1 MVINRQKPVVF
12 TGRATHI
19 QRMDDAYED
28 IRKAVL
34 DAALPEI
41 TFDGWSD
48 DVLARAGEA
57 AGIDDNSLHLAFSGG
72 VGDLIAAFSSQG
84 DAVMLATLDTPDD
97 MKIRDR
103 IRHAVRVRLE
113 ADTDHREAARRAA
126 GWLSLPGRQALGGR
140 LVYATADHI
149 WHWAGDKA
157 TDYNHYSKRLILSG
171 VLGATRLVWFGDESD
186 GNEKS
191 WAFLDR
197 RIENVMQFEK
207 AKAKWQ
213 AAGEGKTPFSD
224 LLSKLAR
231 QRYKTHSA

>member
-1 MVINRQKPVVF
+1 MHDPY
-12 TGRATHI
+12 
-19 QRMDDAYED
+19 DDTYDD
-28 IRKAVL
+28 IRNAVL
-34 DAALPEI
+34 DAALPDI
-41 TFDGWSD
+41 AFDGWSEG
-48 DVLARAGEA
+48 VLARAGKT
-57 AGIDDNSLHLAFSGG
+57 AGIDDDMLHLAFAGG
-72 VGDLIAAFSSQG
+72 VGDLITAFSKSG
-84 DAVMLATLDTPDD
+84 DAAMLAALEAPED

-113 ADTDHREAARRAA
+113 ADTDNREAARRAA

-149 WHWAGDKA
+149 WHWAGDTA

-207 AKAKWQ
+207 TKAKWQ
-213 AAGEGKTPFSD
+213 AASDGKTPFSD
-224 LLSKLAR
+224 LLGKLAKR
-231 QRYKTHSA
+231 RYKTRSA

>member
-1 MVINRQKPVVF
+1 
-12 TGRATHI
+12 
-19 QRMDDAYED
+19 MDDEYED

-34 DAALPEI
+34 IEALPEI
-41 TFDGWSD
+41 AFDGWSE
-48 DVLARAGEA
+48 DVLARAGEK

-72 VGDLIAAFSSQG
+72 VGDLIAAFSRQG
-84 DAVMLATLDTPDD
+84 DAAMLTTLDEPDD
-97 MKIRDR
+97 MRIRDR

-149 WHWAGDKA
+149 WHWAGDEA

-171 VLGATRLVWFGDESD
+171 VLAATRLVWFGDESD
-186 GNEKS
+186 GSEKS
-191 WAFLDR
+191 WTFLDR

-213 AAGEGKTPFSD
+213 ATSYGKTPFSD
-224 LLSKLAR
+224 MLSKLAR
-231 QRYKTHSA
+231 RRYKTHSA

>member
-1 MVINRQKPVVF
+1 MVINWQKLVVF

-19 QRMDDAYED
+19 QRMYDEYED

-41 TFDGWSD
+41 AFDGWSE
-48 DVLARAGEA
+48 DVLVRAGEA
-57 AGIDDNSLHLAFSGG
+57 AGVDDNSLHLAFSGG
-72 VGDLIAAFSSQG
+72 VGDLIAAFSSKG
-84 DAVMLATLDTPDD
+84 DAAMLATLDKPDD

-140 LVYATADHI
+140 LIYATADHI
-149 WHWAGDKA
+149 WHWAGDKT

-171 VLGATRLVWFGDESD
+171 VMGATRLVWLGDESD

-207 AKAKWQ
+207 TKSKWQ
-213 AAGEGKTPFSD
+213 AVSDGKTPVSD
-224 LLSKLAR
+224 FLGKLAR

>member
-41 TFDGWSD
+41 AFDGWSE

-72 VGDLIAAFSSQG
+72 VGDLIAAFSKQG
-84 DAVMLATLDTPDD
+84 DAAMLATLDKPDG

-171 VLGATRLVWFGDESD
+171 LLGATRLVWFGDESD

-207 AKAKWQ
+207 AKAKLH
-213 AAGEGKTPFSD
+213 AASDGKTPFSY
-224 LLSKLAR
+224 LLGKLAR

>member
-1 MVINRQKPVVF
+1 
-12 TGRATHI
+12 
-19 QRMDDAYED
+19 MDAVYDDSYGE
-28 IRKAVL
+28 IRNAVL
-34 DAALPEI
+34 NAALPEI
-41 TFDGWSD
+41 AFDGWSE
-48 DVLARAGEA
+48 DVLARAGKA
-57 AGIDDNSLHLAFSGG
+57 AGIDENSLHLAFSGG
-72 VGDLIAAFSSQG
+72 VGDLIAAFSKSG
-84 DAVMLATLDTPDD
+84 DAAMLAALEAPGD

-103 IRHAVRVRLE
+103 IRHGVRLRLE
-113 ADTDHREAARRAA
+113 VDADHREAARRAT

-149 WHWAGDKA
+149 WHWAGDTA

-186 GNEKS
+186 GNENS

-213 AAGEGKTPFSD
+213 AASDGKAPFSD
-224 LLSKLAR
+224 LLSKLAKR
-231 QRYKTHSA
+231 RYNARSAL

>member
-1 MVINRQKPVVF
+1 MN
-12 TGRATHI
+12 
-19 QRMDDAYED
+19 DAYDE
-28 IRKAVL
+28 IRRAVL

-41 TFDGWSD
+41 AFDGWSD
-48 DVLARAGEA
+48 EVLARAGEQ
-57 AGIDDNSLHLAFSGG
+57 AGIDADTLHLAFSGG

-84 DAVMLATLDTPDD
+84 DSAMLAALDAPDE

-113 ADTDHREAARRAA
+113 VDAGNREAARRAA
-126 GWLSLPGRQALGGR
+126 GWLSLPGRHALAAQ

-149 WHWAGDKA
+149 WHWAGDTA

-171 VLGATRLVWFGDESD
+171 VIGATRLVWFGDESD
-186 GNEKS
+186 GFEKS

-207 AKAKWQ
+207 TKAKWQ
-213 AAGEGKTPFSD
+213 AANEGKTPLSD
-224 LLSKLAR
+224 LLGKLAR
-231 QRYKTHSA
+231 RRYNARSA

>member
-1 MVINRQKPVVF
+1 
-12 TGRATHI
+12 
-19 QRMDDAYED
+19 MDAAYD
-28 IRKAVL
+28 DNYGDVRNAVL
-34 DAALPEI
+34 NAALPEVA
-41 TFDGWSD
+41 FDGWSE
-48 DVLARAGEA
+48 DVLARAGKA
-57 AGIDDNSLHLAFSGG
+57 AGIDENSLHLAFSGG
-72 VGDLIAAFSSQG
+72 VGDLIEAFSKSG
-84 DAVMLATLDTPDD
+84 DAAMLAALEAPGD

-103 IRHAVRVRLE
+103 IRHGVRLRLQVD
-113 ADTDHREAARRAA
+113 ADHREAARRAA

-149 WHWAGDKA
+149 WHWAGDTS

-197 RIENVMQFEK
+197 RIKNVMQFEK

-213 AAGEGKTPFSD
+213 AASDGKAPFSV
-224 LLSKLAR
+224 LLSKLAKR
-231 QRYKTHSA
+231 RYNAR

>member
-1 MVINRQKPVVF
+1 MVINRQKPVVL

-41 TFDGWSD
+41 AFDGWSD

-207 AKAKWQ
+207 AKAKLH
-213 AAGEGKTPFSD
+213 AASDGKTPFSD
-224 LLSKLAR
+224 LLGKLAR